1 MKKNVKVFEIK
12 AITANGNDRTVHA
25 VVTLDVTLADVC
37 KMNNIPMLSIIS
49 TNVTAPMT
57 VAEATCYT
65 FQRHAALVLV
75 PNVALVKCT
84 VSMSAA

>member
-12 AITANGNDRTVHA
+12 AIAANGNDRTVYA

-57 VAEATCYT
+57 ITEATRYT
-65 FQRHAALVLV
+65 FQRHAALVLN
-75 PNVALVKCT
+75 PNVIPAKCT
-84 VSMSAA
+84 VSVCAA